1 LVAAIITALLVLA
14 VWKIIDWRMAPPP
27 PPNRIATPSATP

>member
-1 LVAAIITALLVLA
+1 LVAAIITALLVLV

-27 PPNRIATPSATP
+27 PPQRIASPGSIP

>member
-14 VWKIIDWRMAPPP
+14 VWKFIDWRMAPPL
-27 PPNRIATPSATP
+27 PPNEIASPVPTP